1 MAIVPLLI
9 PRGRG
14 VASTHPV
21 LGYSA
26 QRTENREHLLYICTA
41 EKQRME
47 GECTDKNMFVEI
59 SKYDFTEMFIYSIR
73 VKGTRS

>member
-1 MAIVPLLI
+1 MPLLI

-26 QRTENREHLLYICTA
+26 QDQSYTENIYCIMYICTA

-47 GECTDKNMFVEI
+47 GDCTDKNMFVEI
-59 SKYDFTEMFIYSIR
+59 SKYDIIEMFIY
-73 VKGTRS
+73 